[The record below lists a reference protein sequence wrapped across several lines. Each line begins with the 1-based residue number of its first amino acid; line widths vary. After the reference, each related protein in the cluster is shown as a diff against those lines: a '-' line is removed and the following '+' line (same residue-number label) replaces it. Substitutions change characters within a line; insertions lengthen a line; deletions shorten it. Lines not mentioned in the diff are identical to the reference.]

1 MEKDINLALRHLKS
15 VCHTH
20 EHVDAW
26 LSTLPLTV
34 QQSIPHGANVR
45 LRIFEALQAMQR
57 HGFQDAI
64 TAAATWQPP
73 AEVEPIR
80 LILARIEEK
89 VDRLLSERG
98 V

>member
-1 MEKDINLALRHLKS
+1 MVIYAAPGYSAKR
-15 VCHTH
+15 TH
-20 EHVDAW
+20 
-26 LSTLPLTV
+26 
-34 QQSIPHGANVR
+34 GCNVT

-57 HGFQDAI
+57 HGYKDAI

-73 AEVEPIR
+73 AEAEPIR

-89 VDRLLSERG
+89 LDRLLSERG